1 MIFETIRDIICEQFE
16 KPKDSITENTRFLE
30 DLGAD
35 SLDVVEM
42 AVSIEDA
49 FSLGEIDS
57 DELGNI
63 RTVGDL
69 VAYVT
74 SAKG

>member
-1 MIFETIRDIICEQFE
+1 MIFETVRDIISEQFE
-16 KPKDSITENTRFLE
+16 LPKEQITEETTLT
-30 DLGAD
+30 DLNAD
-35 SLDVVEM
+35 SLDVVEL

-57 DELGNI
+57 DELSNI

>member
-1 MIFETIRDIICEQFE
+1 MIFEKVREIVCTQFE
-16 KPKDSITENTRFLE
+16 KPEESITESTTFLD

-35 SLDVVEM
+35 SLDVVEL
-42 AVSIEDA
+42 AVSIEEA
-49 FSLGEIDS
+49 FDLPEIDS
-57 DELGNI
+57 DDLGTI

-74 SAKG
+74 RIKG